1 MPSSYTI
8 GKHFEEFI
16 REQIATGRYAS
27 ASEVIRD
34 ALRLLEE
41 REARKAAFEKS
52 IEDSLADVEAG
63 RVFDADEVFDRL
75 EAKYLAMA
83 NATRGDE

>member
-8 GKHFEEFI
+8 GKHFEDFVH
-16 REQIATGRYAS
+16 EQIATGRYAS

-41 REARKAAFEKS
+41 REARKAAFEKA

-63 RVFDADEVFDRL
+63 RVIDADEVFDRL
-75 EAKYLAMA
+75 LAELETLPVGTEGA
-83 NATRGDE
+83 

>member
-16 REQIATGRYAS
+16 REQLATGRYAS

-41 REARKAAFEKS
+41 REARKAAFEKA

-63 RVFDADEVFDRL
+63 RVIDADEVFDRL
-75 EAKYLAMA
+75 LAELETLPVGTEGA
-83 NATRGDE
+83 

>member
-16 REQIATGRYAS
+16 REQLATGRYAS

-41 REARKAAFEKS
+41 REARKAAFEKA

-75 EAKYLAMA
+75 LAELEMLPVGA
-83 NATRGDE
+83 EGA

>member
-8 GKHFEEFI
+8 GKHFEDFV

-41 REARKAAFEKS
+41 REARKAAFEKA

-63 RVFDADEVFDRL
+63 RVIDADEVFDGLLAEL
-75 EAKYLAMA
+75 ETLPVGTEGA
-83 NATRGDE
+83 

>member
-8 GKHFEEFI
+8 GKHFEDFI
-16 REQIATGRYAS
+16 REQVATGRYAS

-41 REARKAAFEKS
+41 REARKAAFEKA

-63 RVFDADEVFDRL
+63 RVIDADEVFDRL
-75 EAKYLAMA
+75 LAQLEALPAGTEGA
-83 NATRGDE
+83 